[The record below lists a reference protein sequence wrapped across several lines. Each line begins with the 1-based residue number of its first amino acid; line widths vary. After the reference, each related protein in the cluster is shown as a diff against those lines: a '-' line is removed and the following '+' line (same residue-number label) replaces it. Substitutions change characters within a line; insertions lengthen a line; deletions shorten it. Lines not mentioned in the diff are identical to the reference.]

1 MARCVRGLL
10 APKSE
15 MVIFMTNQEMKEC
28 IVSLCA
34 WHKARVEECRFFIDK
49 KDADIT
55 FDNDGEKCVIPAH
68 SKEAN
73 LLRLGARLALF
84 MFEKFPVTLNVK
96 DDEDDEE

>member
-1 MARCVRGLL
+1 MNV
-10 APKSE
+10 
-15 MVIFMTNQEMKEC
+15 V
-28 IVSLCA
+28 
-34 WHKARVEECRFFIDK
+34 FFIDK

-84 MFEKFPVTLNVK
+84 IFEKFPVTLNVK